1 MFKNITTQLLKSA
14 FLFVLAFSTSYF
26 AGAQCN
32 PSNPLTTG
40 SPTGIASLAQSFTTN
55 STCGNGSITDIAV
68 WAIGSHTNV
77 TLKIYSGVG
86 CSGTL
91 LHTQPNVD
99 IANGMGL
106 PTNIDVTPN
115 VPYTAGGVYTF
126 KLEFEVNED
135 GEGGSSLQKS
145 IADTYPD
152 GNYFIDPD
160 CAPTTEDLF
169 FMVFTVAGIFP
180 VELTDFQVRMANDQ
194 AQLQWSTASE
204 QNNAGF
210 EVERSTDAHQWE
222 VLTFVEGKGT
232 TTEVTDYQYID
243 KHPAVGTNYYRLRQL
258 DFNGEESYSPVK
270 AVEYSADGNASL
282 AIYPNPVQAGATLNL
297 SGIAENVEAIWLTDL
312 FGRIVW
318 AGNSFEGG
326 KANIALPNDLSGGLY
341 SLMVIAEGQKTVLK
355 VVVQ

>member
-1 MFKNITTQLLKSA
+1 MLAI
-14 FLFVLAFSTSYF
+14 AFSFYCQ

-32 PSNPLTTG
+32 PSNPFTTG
-40 SPTGIASLAQSFTTN
+40 SQTIISTLAQSFAIAG
-55 STCGNGSITDIAV
+55 TCGTVDITDITV
-68 WAIGSHTNV
+68 WSVGGHTGV
-77 TLKIYSGVG
+77 TLKIFSGAG

-91 LHTQPNVD
+91 LHTQNN
-99 IANGMGL
+99 ITLGGGGNGT
-106 PTNIDVTPN
+106 PTTIPITPN
-115 VPYTAGGVYTF
+115 VRVTGGSTYTF
-126 KLEFEVNED
+126 QLTT
-135 GEGGSSLQKS
+135 EGGSSLLKS
-145 IADTYPD
+145 TTDTYSG
-152 GNYFIDPD
+152 GNYFTESSCTPS
-160 CAPTTEDLF
+160 ANEDLF
-169 FMVFTVAGIFP
+169 FSVFTVAGIFP

-210 EVERSTDAHQWE
+210 EVEHSTDARQWE

-232 TTEVTDYQYID
+232 TTEVTDYQHID

-270 AVEYSADGNASL
+270 AVEHSAGGTVSL
-282 AIYPNPVQAGATLNL
+282 SIYPNPVQAGAMLNL

-326 KANIALPNDLSGGLY
+326 KANIALPNNLSGGLY